1 MQYSYAPTMLEHT
14 DVLNQYQRYL
24 TPTEKIVRDFPSI
37 TIASIVMSVIELVF
51 LGTGSAYPSPHRGAS
66 CMVLRSSG

>member
-1 MQYSYAPTMLEHT
+1 MIDPGTEVEWQS
-14 DVLNQYQRYL
+14 VIGFKVYL
-24 TPTEKIVRDFPSI
+24 VRDFPSI